1 MAGGHAVDY
10 PADFTVSLLRVEL
23 QVLAAA
29 IVQLYEIE
37 VPFIEIS
44 LRIHHIV
51 AVETGTEAVEVVIV
65 A

>member
-1 MAGGHAVDY
+1 MAGGHAVNN

-23 QVLAAA
+23 QVLPSAV
-29 IVQLYEIE
+29 VQLDEIE